1 MICLSEDRRWFLPW
15 LDVRWWNDLAA
26 EIVLTKSPSHF
37 NITFRLYYIIFISVL
52 HLVHWLTLVLPP
64 TYFQSPPARKKKKHC
79 FSASCWLS
87 DRQNWIVT
95 TEASSSQWGHEPM
108 RLQGA
113 ATNSLTHSV
122 AFHRVQS
129 GGPGQHIM
137 GDRAGEKL
145 CRSYLLDFWMGLI
158 SLNVPPLW

>member
-1 MICLSEDRRWFLPW
+1 MICLSEDWRWFLPW

-37 NITFRLYYIIFISVL
+37 NITFRLYYIILISVF

-64 TYFQSPPARKKKKHC
+64 TYFQSPPARKKKKLLQRKLLTVWQ
-79 FSASCWLS
+79 AEL
-87 DRQNWIVT
+87 DRDHWSVLFPVRSR
-95 TEASSSQWGHEPM
+95 A
-108 RLQGA
+108 QGA

-158 SLNVPPLW
+158 SLNIPPLW